1 MLPRDVIVRQVWDEV
16 VPGTTVVLA
25 TSCSDASVPAGY
37 ASGIAYASGI
47 VRAAVAGT
55 AVVIRE
61 ISDGQSM
68 LSYMP
73 LCDLKGYRA
82 LIPLALSEL
91 ANRASAF
98 RSLIELNGLS

>member
-68 LSYMP
+68 LTYMP
-73 LCDLKGYRA
+73 LCDLKGYRPHSFGA
-82 LIPLALSEL
+82 VRVSKAEQAHSD
-91 ANRASAF
+91 
-98 RSLIELNGLS
+98 